1 MMVVGEEDKSVIQ
14 FTDIPQKEIE
24 AEFKHEIY
32 QLLII
37 NEKRYGP
44 LGLYFA
50 QLYRALITLDVRAN

>member
-1 MMVVGEEDKSVIQ
+1 VIQ

>member
-37 NEKRYGP
+37 NEKR
-44 LGLYFA
+44 
-50 QLYRALITLDVRAN
+50 LDFILRSYTGH